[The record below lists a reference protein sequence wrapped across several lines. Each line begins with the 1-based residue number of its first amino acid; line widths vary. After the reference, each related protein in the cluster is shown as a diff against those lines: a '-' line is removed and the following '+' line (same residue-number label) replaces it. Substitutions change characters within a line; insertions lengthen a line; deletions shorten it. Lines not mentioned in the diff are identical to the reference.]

1 MKLEDLKVAWK
12 KEVDLSFRAEDLS
25 MKAIMSDVAK
35 IDRSVRF
42 RDFCMISAMVLG
54 ASLYFIFGW
63 LTQER
68 VDWLSRFSVLAFI
81 AATAVMSIALLR
93 ARRTTRSDD
102 WTLRSRLET
111 EIERL
116 EKQRRLM
123 NRVGY
128 WFLLPMLIANGLSSL
143 GGYHARTGTY
153 VPDAFGIVFYAGTA
167 VLYGFTYWLVR
178 REVKNKWQ
186 PLLGRLRRLLVDLTA
201 STGADG
207 FHLNS
212 EHGTRDP

>member
-1 MKLEDLKVAWK
+1 MNLDDLRAAWK
-12 KEVDLSFRAEDLS
+12 EEIDQSFRAEDMS

-42 RDFCMISAMVLG
+42 RDFWMIFALVLG
-54 ASLYFIFGW
+54 ALLYFIFGW

-68 VDWLSRFSVLAFI
+68 VDLLSRLSVLAFI

-102 WTLRSRLET
+102 WTLRSRLEL
-111 EIERL
+111 EIEKL

-128 WFLLPMLIANGLSSL
+128 WFLLPMLIANALSSL
-143 GGYHARTGTY
+143 GGYDVRTGSH
-153 VPDAFGIVFYAGTA
+153 VPNAAGWA
-167 VLYGFTYWLVR
+167 LFAGCCVVYGFTYWIVR
-178 REVKNKWQ
+178 REVTKKWD
-186 PLLGRLRRLLVDLTA
+186 PVLARLRRLLADLL
-201 STGADG
+201 GATEAHVGAED
-207 FHLNS
+207 
-212 EHGTRDP
+212 

>member
-1 MKLEDLKVAWK
+1 MNMEDLKAAWK
-12 KEVDLSFRAEDLS
+12 EELDQSFRAEDLS
-25 MKAIMSDVAK
+25 MRTIMNDVAK

-42 RDFCMISAMVLG
+42 RDFCMISAMVL
-54 ASLYFIFGW
+54 AAALYFIFGW
-63 LTQER
+63 LTQEK
-68 VDWLSRFSVLAFI
+68 VDWLSRFSVLTFI
-81 AATAVMSIALLR
+81 AATAVMSIALLH

-102 WTLRSRLET
+102 WTLRSRLEM

-143 GGYHARTGTY
+143 GGYDVRTGSH
-153 VPDAFGIVFYAGTA
+153 VPNATGWALFAGCG

-178 REVKNKWQ
+178 REVTKKWDPVLTQ
-186 PLLGRLRRLLVDLTA
+186 LRRLLADLLGA
-201 STGADG
+201 TGAPVDAKK
-207 FHLNS
+207 
-212 EHGTRDP
+212 